1 MLRAKKRNLHS
12 KFLFIALFLALFCS
26 VYFSIIVM
34 AFFPIIFIVSEAAV
48 CGEAEELE
56 MQTERYI
63 QDLQQALTGM
73 ENSSNYSFVLT
84 PSQPSSSSAITLAYE
99 KVQGDISVSL

>member
-1 MLRAKKRNLHS
+1 
-12 KFLFIALFLALFCS
+12 
-26 VYFSIIVM
+26 M
-34 AFFPIIFIVSEAAV
+34 AFFPITFIVSEAAV

-84 PSQPSSSSAITLAYE
+84 PSRPNSSSAITLAYE
-99 KVQGDISVSL
+99 KVQKDISVSISIVIMPISA